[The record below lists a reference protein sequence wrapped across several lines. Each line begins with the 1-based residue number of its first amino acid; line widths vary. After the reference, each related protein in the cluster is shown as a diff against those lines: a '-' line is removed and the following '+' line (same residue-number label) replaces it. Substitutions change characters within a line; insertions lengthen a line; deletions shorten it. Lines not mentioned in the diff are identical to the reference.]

1 MDREPLAI
9 IQEIIAEE
17 MDISPQEV
25 REDMNLKEDLEM
37 DETSITQL
45 LMACEAEF
53 GVEYEL
59 QDMCQIQTVAD
70 VVNSVTEW

>member
-53 GVEYEL
+53 GVEYGL
-59 QDMCQIQTVAD
+59 QDMWQIKTVED

>member
-17 MDISPQEV
+17 MDISPQED

-59 QDMCQIQTVAD
+59 QDMWQIKTVED